1 MENRSQGKKNSPSV
15 SKRMSA
21 KKRTKSLIMA
31 ADSAIS
37 RLGEIS
43 RPGSDID
50 SMDIKE
56 LKSLISSIKD
66 LADVSAELSGEKQVG
81 GVVILPEVS
90 LNE

>member
-1 MENRSQGKKNSPSV
+1 MENCSKAKKNSPSV
-15 SKRMSA
+15 SRTMSP
-21 KKRTKSLIMA
+21 KKRTKNLIMA

-66 LADVSAELSGEKQVG
+66 LADVSAELTGEKQVG

-90 LNE
+90 QNE